1 MKENKRLL
9 IVAGIM
15 LLLVVLGV
23 VGYFTWIN
31 IAFVDTLHAQVWAR
45 EADIRSIAPGRV
57 SSLLVSEGDSVA
69 PGDVLLYLSVTDP
82 ATQDPVLLP
91 IRSRLGGIV
100 SALAVE
106 ADSVVAA
113 GQVVAHVWD
122 PDTVCIQAQV
132 NEARVAQV
140 QVGQSVRVR
149 IKQRAVKRTH
159 WGWVSQVGARTE
171 ASVGSGL
178 GGGGAIEVPV
188 RIDLPAEAIG
198 LTPGMSADVRISVT
212 PRIW

>member
-69 PGDVLLYLSVTDP
+69 PG
-82 ATQDPVLLP
+82 
-91 IRSRLGGIV
+91 
-100 SALAVE
+100 
-106 ADSVVAA
+106 
-113 GQVVAHVWD
+113 
-122 PDTVCIQAQV
+122 VCIQAQV